1 MKTKTETKPAPT
13 YVGVDIG
20 KAGLDVSFAGQSPCR
35 YANSAAGIA
44 ELLKALK
51 KLKQPQ
57 VVCEPSGGYER
68 DLLGGVPTGSVREL
82 LIRFSGDRRP
92 FGLPEIGVQTGSNID
107 LKRADLSR

>member
-68 DLLGGVPTGSVREL
+68 DLLEALWAAGLAVSLVPPDSTDQEV
-82 LIRFSGDRRP
+82 
-92 FGLPEIGVQTGSNID
+92 
-107 LKRADLSR
+107 